1 MLVRPREFAKVFR
14 SNAYILP
21 LRLRRVSLFVMAI
34 AALTLGVA
42 TVPALA
48 TSGPGCFQVGGLPAS
63 EPLNLRM
70 KPSAKARVIGRLYV
84 GRHGIIAENGPCKPS
99 NRPPS
104 KQWCPVKIYD
114 GDTIASGWLKMA
126 FLRNSDCP

>member
-1 MLVRPREFAKVFR
+1 MVFQLNASSSPPRTRRLDLV
-14 SNAYILP
+14 
-21 LRLRRVSLFVMAI
+21 AI
-34 AALTLGVA
+34 AITALAAGIA
-42 TVPALA
+42 AAPAQA
-48 TSGPGCFQVGGLPAS
+48 TSGPGCFQVGGLPPS
-63 EPLNLRM
+63 EPLNLRS

-126 FLRNSDCP
+126 YLRNSDCP